1 MTKQRS
7 LSSAPGARNVPPP
20 LWDDSDLPPTRP
32 QAPAPPPLSPE
43 AVRRL
48 KRRKRY
54 PNSLPTDVLEWL
66 SANTPQN
73 FDELMDL
80 RKTLY
85 SRKHCFGKYFITSRG
100 TTSLGEEK
108 FVLNGPGGAVLVL
121 SNRCRHFLLRTLN
134 RLRRA
139 NRWPPIVYR

>member
-20 LWDDSDLPPTRP
+20 LWDDTDLSPTRP
-32 QAPAPPPLSPE
+32 QTPPPLSPE

-54 PNSLPTDVLEWL
+54 PNSLPTDVIAWL
-66 SANTPQN
+66 STNTPQN

-85 SRKHCFGKYFITSRG
+85 SCNQCFGKYFITQRG
-100 TTSLGEEK
+100 RTSVGEEK
-108 FVLNGPGGAVLVL
+108 FVLNGPGGAVLIL
-121 SNRCRHFLLRTLN
+121 SNRCRHYLLRTLN
-134 RLRRA
+134 RLRLQK
-139 NRWPPIVYR
+139 RWPPIVYR